1 MGFSSII
8 FLQNSYQIP
17 IVIMT
22 NSIDNL
28 KELAINT
35 AIKFFDTI
43 IASSLFSLITFVL
56 IEKPLSRIR
65 LINN

>member
-1 MGFSSII
+1 MGFSSIV
-8 FLQNSYQIP
+8 FLQNSYPIQI
-17 IVIMT
+17 IIMAKT
-22 NSIDNL
+22 LYSIRG
-28 KELAINT
+28 LAINT
-35 AIKFFDTI
+35 TIKFFDTT

>member
-1 MGFSSII
+1 MGFSSIV

-28 KELAINT
+28 KGLAINT

-43 IASSLFSLITFVL
+43 IASSLFSLITFML
-56 IEKPLSRIR
+56 IEKPL
-65 LINN
+65 N